1 MGFSE
6 LTKYTMPNWKTILAS
21 AAGSIEAGFD
31 SLKRRLDDRGDAPLY
46 IAAYRSFG
54 THTRLALSGR
64 VLAEP
69 GLRAASPD
77 DSAWRNLANM
87 VRRFESDEVPGAQVL
102 ARLGSLS
109 QVATTD
115 AEGFFTVELEPAE
128 PLPADQL
135 WHAVE
140 LTLLAPQRPGH
151 DEVRAVG
158 QMLAPPAGARF
169 GVISDIDDTIIR
181 TDATSLIGTFRS
193 TILGNARTRLAFP
206 GVSELYRAL
215 HGPAS
220 NPLFY
225 VSSSPWNIYDLLAD
239 VFELHGIPA
248 GPLLLR
254 DWGLGEQVELA
265 FKHGRHKLAAIARI
279 LETYPALPFIL
290 IGDSG
295 QEDPEI
301 YRETVRRYP
310 GRILAIYIRDVTPDN
325 AERAAAIRQL
335 IAEVQADGGTLL
347 LTDSTLVAAQHA
359 CAQGWIAPADLAAV
373 AAASE

>member
-1 MGFSE
+1 
-6 LTKYTMPNWKTILAS
+6 MPNWKTILAS
-21 AAGSIEAGFD
+21 AVGSLEASFD
-31 SLKRRLDDRGDAPLY
+31 SLKRRLDERDEAPLS

-54 THTRLALSGR
+54 THARLLLSGR
-64 VLAEP
+64 VLSDP
-69 GLRAASPD
+69 GLREASAD

-115 AEGFFTVELEPAE
+115 AEGFFTIELEPAE

-140 LTLLAPQRPGH
+140 LTLLAPQRPSQ
-151 DEVRAVG
+151 APAQAIG
-158 QMLAPPAGARF
+158 QVLAPPAGAHF
-169 GVISDIDDTIIR
+169 GIISDIDDTIIR
-181 TDATSLIGTFRS
+181 TDATSLVGTFRS

-206 GVSELYRAL
+206 GVSQLYRAL
-215 HGPAS
+215 QGPAT
-220 NPLFY
+220 NPIFY
-225 VSSSPWNIYDLLAD
+225 VSSSPWNIYDLLTE
-239 VFELHGIPA
+239 VFELHDIPA

-310 GRILAIYIRDVTPDN
+310 GRILAIYIRDVTSEN
-325 AERAAAIRQL
+325 AERAAAIRHL

-359 CAQGWIAPADLAAV
+359 CAEGWISPADLAAI
-373 AAASE
+373 AAAPSL

>member
-1 MGFSE
+1 
-6 LTKYTMPNWKTILAS
+6 MPNWKTILAS
-21 AAGSIEAGFD
+21 AAGSLEAGFD
-31 SLKRRLDDRGDAPLY
+31 SLKRRIDERGDAPLS
-46 IAAYRSFG
+46 IVAYRSFG
-54 THTRLALSGR
+54 SHTRLTLSGR
-64 VLAEP
+64 VLADP
-69 GLRAASPD
+69 GLREASAD

-87 VRRFESDEVPGAQVL
+87 VRRFESDEVPGAQVH
-102 ARLGSLS
+102 AQLGSLS
-109 QVATTD
+109 QVATAD
-115 AEGFFTVELEPAE
+115 AEGFFTIEIEPAE
-128 PLPADQL
+128 PLPANQL

-140 LTLLAPQRPGH
+140 LTLLAPQRPGQPQA
-151 DEVRAVG
+151 RATG
-158 QMLAPPAGARF
+158 QVLAPPAGARF
-169 GVISDIDDTIIR
+169 GIVSDIDDTIIR
-181 TDATSLIGTFRS
+181 TDATSLVGTFRS

-215 HGPAS
+215 HGPAA

-225 VSSSPWNIYDLLAD
+225 VSSSPWNIYDLLTD
-239 VFELHGIPA
+239 VFELHGIPH

-265 FKHGRHKLAAIARI
+265 FKHGRHKLAAITRI

-335 IAEVQADGGTLL
+335 VAEVQADGGTLL
-347 LTDSTLVAAQHA
+347 LTDRTLVAAQHA
-359 CAQGWIAPADLAAV
+359 CAQGWIAPADLATV
-373 AAASE
+373 ATASE